1 MRERPERHGQLA
13 SAAQVPDPRRQY
25 RYPDSF
31 DRVPEAA
38 IRPTGVR
45 GGARWED
52 SDAEILREVAALL
65 PNGRPRR
72 IVDVGAGTGRLIPIA
87 ARLGGTV
94 VAVEPDHARIV
105 MAKERAA
112 AAGYRNCSFVEN
124 DLLGFSSTGG
134 RFDLV
139 ICSHVIQ
146 HLASTERRAFIAA
159 LRAVTDPAGLL
170 LLTFPVTTASQDR
183 HMVSAVASADGAVRT
198 SEVGA
203 ERFDAAAKRLLPR
216 PPAETWLPVWHAR
229 RGQVE
234 QQLQLG
240 HFDVLRQFDY
250 RQFAFEL
257 VSDESAATAETVR
270 AADMCVIAR
279 LTPEIRA

>member
-1 MRERPERHGQLA
+1 MREHPERHGQPA
-13 SAAQVPDPRRQY
+13 GAAEVPRRQY
-25 RYPDSF
+25 RYPDGF

-38 IRPTGVR
+38 IRPTRVR

-65 PNGRPRR
+65 PDGRPRR
-72 IVDVGAGTGRLIPIA
+72 IVDVGAGSGRLIPVA
-87 ARLGGTV
+87 AQLAGTV
-94 VAVEPDHARIV
+94 VAVEPDHARIA
-105 MAKERAA
+105 MAKERVA

-159 LRAVTDPAGLL
+159 LREVTDPAGLL
-170 LLTFPVTTASQDR
+170 LLTFPVTTASHDR
-183 HMVSAVASADGAVRT
+183 HMVSAVAAADGAVRT

-203 ERFDAAAKRLLPR
+203 ERFDAAARRLPC
-216 PPAETWLPVWHAR
+216 PPAETRLPVWHAR

-234 QQLQLG
+234 QQLRLA
-240 HFDVLRQFDY
+240 HFDVLRQFEY
-250 RQFAFEL
+250 RHFAFEL
-257 VSDESAATAETVR
+257 VSEESAVTAETAQ

-279 LTPEIRA
+279 LTSEIRA